1 MKYKYYI
8 MDRIFFFKKSIN
20 AYVWINGQKDGG
32 ENVLGQQWMQ
42 DEPA

>member
-1 MKYKYYI
+1 MNSIIQYPL
-8 MDRIFFFKKSIN
+8 FLKKSID

-32 ENVLGQQWMQ
+32 ENVLGEQWMQ